1 MSLMKKA
8 TPLHEFIK
16 YSTLSVL
23 GMIAISCYIL
33 ADTFFVAQ
41 GLGTN
46 GLAALNLAIPAY
58 NFIHGTGLM
67 LGMGG
72 ATKFSIYKSQND
84 HKSADVL
91 YTNTLYLGAI
101 CSVLFMAVGL
111 FLSGQLATL
120 LGADSA
126 VFDMTNT
133 YLKVLLLFSPA
144 FILNDILLCFVRN
157 DGGPRLS
164 MIATVAGSLTNIVLD
179 YVFIFPCGMGIFGAV
194 LATGVSPTLGV
205 LMMLPHALKKSAGF
219 HPVKTGLRAEHMKT
233 DFSLGFPSL
242 LGQVSS
248 GIVMIVFNTIILRLT
263 GNTGVAAYGVV
274 ANISLVV
281 TSVYTGIAQGMQPLV
296 SRAYGEQ
303 KPKDAHR
310 FLRYSMILMLILSAV
325 IYLVIL
331 IWANPIARIFNS
343 ENDMALQQIA
353 VDGLKLYFTSV
364 AFVGFNIVLSMYFT
378 SVERALPAHILSLLR
393 GFILII
399 PLAFLLAAI
408 WKMTGVWLAFPLTEL
423 LVALLGAGLYVFY
436 QRRQNRRTFQMSY
449 RVANQDLGD

>member
-1 MSLMKKA
+1 M
-8 TPLHEFIK
+8 K
-16 YSTLSVL
+16 YSTLSVF

-33 ADTFFVAQ
+33 ADTFFVAR

-84 HKSADVL
+84 HKSADAI
-91 YTNTLYLGAI
+91 YTNTLYLGVI
-101 CSVLFMAVGL
+101 FSVLFMAVGL

-133 YLKVLLLFSPA
+133 YLKVMLLFSPA
-144 FILNDILLCFVRN
+144 FIFNDILLCFVRN
-157 DGGPRLS
+157 DGAPRLS
-164 MIATVAGSLTNIVLD
+164 MIATVVGSLTNIVLD
-179 YVFIFPCGMGIFGAV
+179 YIFIFPCGMGIFGAV
-194 LATGVSPTLGV
+194 LATGVSPVLGIV
-205 LMMLPHALKKSAGF
+205 IMLPHALKKTAGF
-219 HPVKTGLRAEHMKT
+219 HPVKTGLRAEHVKT

-248 GIVMIVFNTIILRLT
+248 GIVMIVFNAIILRLT
-263 GNTGVAAYGVV
+263 GNTGVAAYGVI

-303 KPKDAHR
+303 KIKNAHR
-310 FLRYSMILMLILSAV
+310 FLRYSMIFMLILSAV

-331 IWANPIARIFNS
+331 LWADPIARIFNS
-343 ENDMALQQIA
+343 ENDAALQRIA

-364 AFVGFNIVLSMYFT
+364 VFVGFNIILSMYFT
-378 SVERALPAHILSLLR
+378 SVEKAIPAQVISLLR
-393 GFILII
+393 GFALII
-399 PLAFLLAAI
+399 PIAFLLAAL
-408 WKMTGVWLAFPLTEL
+408 WEMTGVWLAFPLTEL
-423 LVALLGAGLYVFY
+423 LVALLGVILYAFD
-436 QRRQNRRTFQMSY
+436 QKRKKEKE
-449 RVANQDLGD
+449 

>member
-1 MSLMKKA
+1 MKTA
-8 TPLHEFIK
+8 TPFREFMK
-16 YSTLSVL
+16 YSTLSVF

-33 ADTFFVAQ
+33 ADTFFVAR

-84 HKSADVL
+84 HKSADAI
-91 YTNTLYLGAI
+91 YTNTLYLGVI
-101 CSVLFMAVGL
+101 FSVLFMAVGL

-133 YLKVLLLFSPA
+133 YLKVMLLFSPA
-144 FILNDILLCFVRN
+144 FIFNDILLCFVRN
-157 DGGPRLS
+157 DGAPRLS
-164 MIATVAGSLTNIVLD
+164 MIATVVGSLTNIVLD
-179 YVFIFPCGMGIFGAV
+179 YIFIFPCGMGIFGAV
-194 LATGVSPTLGV
+194 LATGVSPVLGIV
-205 LMMLPHALKKSAGF
+205 IMLPHALKKTAGF
-219 HPVKTGLRAEHMKT
+219 HPVKTGLRAEHVKT

-248 GIVMIVFNTIILRLT
+248 GIVMIVFNAIILRLT
-263 GNTGVAAYGVV
+263 GNTGVAAYGVI

-303 KPKDAHR
+303 KIKNAHR
-310 FLRYSMILMLILSAV
+310 FLRYSMIFMLILSAV

-331 IWANPIARIFNS
+331 LWADPIARIFNS
-343 ENDMALQQIA
+343 ENDAALQRIA

-364 AFVGFNIVLSMYFT
+364 VFVGFNIILSMYFT
-378 SVERALPAHILSLLR
+378 SVEKAIPAQVISLLR
-393 GFILII
+393 GFALII
-399 PLAFLLAAI
+399 PIAFLLAAL
-408 WKMTGVWLAFPLTEL
+408 WEMTGVWLAFPLTEL
-423 LVALLGAGLYVFY
+423 LVALLGVILYAFD
-436 QRRQNRRTFQMSY
+436 QKRKKEKK
-449 RVANQDLGD
+449 

>member
-1 MSLMKKA
+1 MKYA
-8 TPLHEFIK
+8 
-16 YSTLSVL
+16 SLSVF

-33 ADTFFVAQ
+33 ADTFFVAR

-84 HKSADVL
+84 HKSADAI
-91 YTNTLYLGAI
+91 YTNTLYLGVI
-101 CSVLFMAVGL
+101 SSVLFMAVGL

-144 FILNDILLCFVRN
+144 FIFNDILLCFVRN

-164 MIATVAGSLTNIVLD
+164 MIATVAGSLTNVVMD
-179 YVFIFPCGMGIFGAV
+179 YIFIFPCGMGIFGAV
-194 LATGVSPTLGV
+194 LATGISPVLGI
-205 LMMLPHALKKSAGF
+205 LIMLPHALKKTVGF
-219 HPVKTGLRAEHMKT
+219 HPIKTGLRAEHVKT
-233 DFSLGFPSL
+233 NFSLGFPSL

-248 GIVMIVFNTIILRLT
+248 GIVMIVFNAIILRLT

-303 KPKDAHR
+303 KPKDVHR
-310 FLRYSMILMLILSAV
+310 FLRYSMIFMLILSAV
-325 IYLVIL
+325 IYLVIF
-331 IWANPIARIFNS
+331 IWADPIARIFNS
-343 ENDMALQQIA
+343 ENDAALQQIA

-364 AFVGFNIVLSMYFT
+364 VFVGFNIILSMYFT
-378 SVERALPAHILSLLR
+378 SVEKAIPAQIISLLR

-399 PLAFLLAAI
+399 PIAFLLAAL
-408 WKMTGVWLAFPLTEL
+408 WEMTGVWLAFPLTEL
-423 LVALLGAGLYVFY
+423 LVALLGVVLMLFY
-436 QRRQNRRTFQMSY
+436 EKPRKKERQ
-449 RVANQDLGD
+449 

>member
-1 MSLMKKA
+1 M
-8 TPLHEFIK
+8 K
-16 YSTLSVL
+16 YSTLSVF

-33 ADTFFVAQ
+33 ADTFFVAR

-84 HKSADVL
+84 HKSANAI
-91 YTNTLYLGAI
+91 YTNTLYLGVI
-101 CSVLFMAVGL
+101 FSVLFMAVGL

-120 LGADSA
+120 LGADSV

-144 FILNDILLCFVRN
+144 FIFNDILLCFVRN
-157 DGGPRLS
+157 DGAPRLS

-179 YVFIFPCGMGIFGAV
+179 YIFIFPYGMGIFGAV
-194 LATGVSPTLGV
+194 LATGVSPVLGIV
-205 LMMLPHALKKSAGF
+205 IMLPHALKKTAGF
-219 HPVKTGLRAEHMKT
+219 HPVKTGLRAEHVKT

-248 GIVMIVFNTIILRLT
+248 GIVMIVFNAIILRLT
-263 GNTGVAAYGVV
+263 GNTGVAAYGVI

-303 KPKDAHR
+303 KIKNAHR
-310 FLRYSMILMLILSAV
+310 FLRYSMIFMLILSAV

-331 IWANPIARIFNS
+331 LWADPIARIFNS
-343 ENDMALQQIA
+343 ENDAALQRIA

-364 AFVGFNIVLSMYFT
+364 VFVGFNIILSMYFT
-378 SVERALPAHILSLLR
+378 SVEKAIPAQVISLLR
-393 GFILII
+393 GFALII
-399 PLAFLLAAI
+399 PIAFLLAAL
-408 WKMTGVWLAFPLTEL
+408 WEMTGVWLAFPLTEL
-423 LVALLGAGLYVFY
+423 LVALLGVGLMLFY
-436 QRRQNRRTFQMSY
+436 EKPRKKEHR
-449 RVANQDLGD
+449 